1 MNLKF
6 KNCLRYRVAVWNTIQ
21 FHLYMFFFLLC
32 QSLKADWTAWLRIAV
47 NELLLCWC
55 FCVLLLFCCL
65 NESKIPVKFHDNEIS
80 CSNQINIKIKKILR
94 KPLRKQNLNSTR
106 DFQRFL
112 DFLDLPALEYFE
124 KTLSKEKLSKIL
136 LHEALT
142 SLSVEKAPLND
153 GLTWKI
159 IISVERKLSIFV
171 LKLCNLRSIKSNSFL
186 IQSIIKIILKSSL
199 QKMCALS
206 QF

>member
-1 MNLKF
+1 MF
-6 KNCLRYRVAVWNTIQ
+6 K
-21 FHLYMFFFLLC
+21 
-32 QSLKADWTAWLRIAV
+32 
-47 NELLLCWC
+47 
-55 FCVLLLFCCL
+55 
-65 NESKIPVKFHDNEIS
+65 
-80 CSNQINIKIKKILR
+80 SNKYQNQKSLR

-153 GLTWKI
+153 GLT
-159 IISVERKLSIFV
+159 
-171 LKLCNLRSIKSNSFL
+171 
-186 IQSIIKIILKSSL
+186 
-199 QKMCALS
+199 
-206 QF
+206 